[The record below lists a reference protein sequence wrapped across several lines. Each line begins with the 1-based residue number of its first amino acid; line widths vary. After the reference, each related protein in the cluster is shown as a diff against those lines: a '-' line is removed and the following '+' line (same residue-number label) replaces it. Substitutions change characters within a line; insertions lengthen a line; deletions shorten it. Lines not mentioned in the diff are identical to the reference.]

1 MDFEEI
7 YKEINRQSFG
17 SLFVKREISDIF
29 QGCFIYL
36 YDNFTLE
43 ESVEKS
49 IEDNKKAIGAKRGFV
64 HLPIYDLDVA
74 EEEIKPLA
82 IKKVPFNDR
91 KKR

>member
-1 MDFEEI
+1 MGFEEI

-17 SLFVKREISDIF
+17 SLFVEREIDDIF

-43 ESVEKS
+43 ESVKKS
-49 IEDNKKAIGAKRGFV
+49 IKDNKNAIGPKRGFI
-64 HLPIYDLDVA
+64 HLPIYNIDVA

-82 IKKVPFNDR
+82 IQKTPIQ
-91 KKR
+91 